1 MALIATTLAP
11 VKQPGALVGWMK
23 NITAQAVVTAAEAR
37 GDVVRR
43 NDIVQFILV
52 AALIV
57 LLALGATV
65 VIGAIAMCAANGG
78 VMDAV
83 VSVDPWTFKIYCHKL

>member
-1 MALIATTLAP
+1 MAIMTTALAP
-11 VKQPGALVGWMK
+11 TKQPGALAGWMK
-23 NITAQAVVTAAEAR
+23 SIVIRAEEEVSHR
-37 GDVVRR
+37 GGSLARR

-83 VSVDPWTFKIYCHKL
+83 VSTDPWTFKIYCHKL